1 VDNPG
6 PDRQPGAGFPHAGF
20 PALFHAADGA
30 AAAGRRAYLRLVAA
44 ELLLVVIGAALGS
57 LAAFDPKVAGALP
70 LVAAASFFAA
80 PVLKVVTRDRRYD
93 RQWFDGRA
101 IAEAAKST
109 AWRYM
114 MGVPPFDGESAD
126 ARVADEL
133 RTALQARPNV
143 TPALAS
149 GPERIV
155 QISPAMREVR
165 ARTVAQRRDLY
176 RSARIDAQ
184 ISWYRSKAVSNGRRS
199 SQMFWLAVAAQLAAF
214 GVAAVGLVDPTIA
227 RFNILGLL
235 GTAAIA
241 ATVISQIN
249 RHDELSKRYGYA
261 LQELA
266 LIDGVASSAETEP
279 ALAKMVG
286 DAEGVIAKEHA
297 LWVSSR

>member
-1 VDNPG
+1 
-6 PDRQPGAGFPHAGF
+6 
-20 PALFHAADGA
+20 
-30 AAAGRRAYLRLVAA
+30 
-44 ELLLVVIGAALGS
+44 
-57 LAAFDPKVAGALP
+57 VAGALP
-70 LVAAASFFAA
+70 LIAAASFFAA

-101 IAEAAKST
+101 IAEAVRST

-114 MGVPPFDGESAD
+114 MRVPPFDADSAD
-126 ARVADEL
+126 AKVADEL

-165 ARTVAQRRDLY
+165 ARSVPDRRELY
-176 RSARIDAQ
+176 RAARIDAQ
-184 ISWYRSKAVSNGRRS
+184 IAWYRSKAVSYGRRS
-199 SQMFWLAVAAQLAAF
+199 SQLFWIAVAAQLIAF
-214 GVAAVGLVDPTIA
+214 GVVAVGLVEPTIA

-241 ATVISQIN
+241 ATVISQVN

-266 LIDGVASSAETEP
+266 LIEGVAASAETEP
-279 ALAKMVG
+279 ELAKMVS
-286 DAEGVIAKEHA
+286 DAEGVIAKEHG
-297 LWVSSR
+297 LWVATR